1 LFQASRLPREQ
12 GTFRCS
18 TRVGS
23 GHNKIWACAINI
35 FTLVNYEI
43 LNEQLSFPRMVW
55 PIRIGHYPSD
65 MEEVH
70 VRAGHKVLQE
80 VDVDSAS

>member
-1 LFQASRLPREQ
+1 M
-12 GTFRCS
+12 
-18 TRVGS
+18 
-23 GHNKIWACAINI
+23 IWPVRI
-35 FTLVNYEI
+35 
-43 LNEQLSFPRMVW
+43 
-55 PIRIGHYPSD
+55 IGHYPSD